1 MQTTFIFYK
10 PHLLLTDDT
19 LPCYQMELVEM
30 QNCDALKNAF
40 RANSVIDLCASLPNF
55 TFPNIKKNSLN
66 MSTVFDSTY
75 ICEQTFSSLKLINT
89 AIRSVPQQYISYS
102 LALKRTIG
110 KVGHEDSVG
119 AHVDCFRAHGDS
131 TQCHLHVQQMVFG
144 NMGMVLGHME
154 MELRHMG
161 TVSGRNGDSV

>member
-10 PHLLLTDDT
+10 THLLLTDDT

-110 KVGHEDSVG
+110 KVLDM
-119 AHVDCFRAHGDS
+119 R
-131 TQCHLHVQQMVFG
+131 T
-144 NMGMVLGHME
+144 VLEHMWTVSG
-154 MELRHMG
+154 HMG
-161 TVSGRNGDSV
+161 TVPNAISMSSRWCLGTWEWCWGTWRWS